1 MLLKVKLKCED
12 GEEEVEEKRLVVATT
27 HILYNPKRGDC
38 KLAQLQVLLAHIDKL
53 AYRKSKITNDNK
65 LFPEYY
71 PTILCGDFNCAN
83 NSKLYDF
90 VKSSTL
96 KNYKELNR
104 NLISGQHEFS
114 RSYIKIENTLLPE
127 KLGISDQSQF
137 KIEIDKR
144 LAEISTDSDIG
155 AYCTFGG
162 MHLRHTF
169 NFNSVYEH
177 VVNDQLE
184 VTSCIQ
190 DQKKIVDFIF
200 YHSEKYQTSQLDSN
214 SNEKSV
220 DTSFSNVSKASN
232 VPKRPLESETN
243 KENDEL
249 ELICKLRL
257 FTVPEL
263 AEISLPNKDYP
274 SDHFILAAKFALK

>member
-1 MLLKVKLKCED
+1 
-12 GEEEVEEKRLVVATT
+12 
-27 HILYNPKRGDC
+27 
-38 KLAQLQVLLAHIDKL
+38 
-53 AYRKSKITNDNK
+53 
-65 LFPEYY
+65 
-71 PTILCGDFNCAN
+71 
-83 NSKLYDF
+83 
-90 VKSSTL
+90 
-96 KNYKELNR
+96 
-104 NLISGQHEFS
+104 
-114 RSYIKIENTLLPE
+114 
-127 KLGISDQSQF
+127 
-137 KIEIDKR
+137 
-144 LAEISTDSDIG
+144 
-155 AYCTFGG
+155 

-200 YHSEKYQTSQLDSN
+200 FHSEKYQTSQSD
-214 SNEKSV
+214 SNEKSA
-220 DTSFSNVSKASN
+220 DTSFSNLPKTSSGL
-232 VPKRPLESETN
+232 KRPLESETF

>member
-1 MLLKVKLKCED
+1 M
-12 GEEEVEEKRLVVATT
+12 
-27 HILYNPKRGDC
+27 
-38 KLAQLQVLLAHIDKL
+38 QVLLAHIDKL
-53 AYRKSKITNDNK
+53 AYRKSKINNDNK
-65 LFPEYY
+65 LVSEYY

-144 LAEISTDSDIG
+144 LAEINTDSNIE

-200 YHSEKYQTSQLDSN
+200 FHSEKYQTSQSD
-214 SNEKSV
+214 SNEKSAG
-220 DTSFSNVSKASN
+220 TSFSNLPKTSSG
-232 VPKRPLESETN
+232 PKRPFELESF